1 MTRHIISWA
10 DLVHKVG
17 YFAWKLIVV
26 FGRKD
31 TVLTIW
37 ERNMLAD
44 TLPIIF
50 IHLWM
55 VIKQSNSNGY
65 LPLRHRI
72 TFPGLI
78 WYPKLVILL
87 EIWELFLEE
96 RTYCV
101 DQRGTGYAGRDSP
114 NHSYIYKDG
123 YEIAKQQWISA
134 IMTEAHISWSDL
146 VPKLIILLE
155 IWGLFL
161 VARTLYLP

>member
-1 MTRHIISWA
+1 MKQLWEFFTQQKWHSIDHRG
-10 DLVHKVG
+10 VG
-17 YFAWKLIVV
+17 YAARSSSNRHHTSKE
-26 FGRKD
+26 GYK
-31 TVLTIW
+31 T
-37 ERNMLAD
+37 
-44 TLPIIF
+44 
-50 IHLWM
+50 
-55 VIKQSNSNGY
+55 IKQQWISALTSQDHISGAD
-65 LPLRHRI
+65 R
-72 TFPGLI
+72 
-78 WYPKLVILL
+78 YPKLVILL

-101 DQRGTGYAGRDSP
+101 DQRGTGYAGRDWP

-134 IMTEAHISWSDL
+134 IMTKAHISWSDL